1 MESVPCMASF
11 DAHGKTDL
19 SESELT
25 TLINA
30 DGRLST
36 VRIILIGLP
45 GNDNEAWFDK
55 ADGYVAKTFEL
66 RDITEKVQ
74 DVLSAVSLLASK

>member
-1 MESVPCMASF
+1 VCSAWLA

-19 SESELT
+19 SESEST
-25 TLINA
+25 TLIRA

-45 GNDNEAWFDK
+45 GNDDAACLDK
-55 ADGYVAKTFEL
+55 ADGYVSKTFEL

-74 DVLSAVSLLASK
+74 DVLSAVSLLASE